1 MESEPESFKNIS
13 DRWLQTFGTDPPKWI
28 ASLNLD
34 DIKEAT
40 SSCRKRIQ
48 SLSTRLKEERALL
61 QLLDVVLEVEHPNAI
76 SSSGPDR
83 LAFLQEAPVAIA
95 TVSEC
100 VTNPP
105 SSSKTP
111 SESSV
116 LVLRRR
122 ACEQVDRDH
131 ESLARR
137 VKDKVKSKH
146 LSFSGSKR
154 IFDFE
159 EDNNLLERAKLSIPE
174 NIITKNTYFG
184 RRRSS
189 SESST
194 FVKEGIETTG
204 ERGLGNSPS
213 RTLPKFV
220 AQVDFKPLTS
230 DHQEGSSPMDIP
242 GNSKEAK
249 RLSNGTHP
257 HLIEDDDN
265 EFVASV
271 KTIVGDDSLG
281 NKGPHQDSD
290 PNLTLKRDSFYTNT
304 SGEKTPTDA
313 LTDIFNEDFSPS
325 VEVPQSDNLEMGLFE
340 AGQIAQHKQ
349 EILFDDEDEE
359 QSTGDGEETGSF
371 NDMENTAFHS
381 DFQNLAE
388 STLTYILRD
397 TIFASRSNS
406 MSSLNDSRRSM
417 SPEPTTPLGGVNLR
431 PNSGRIK
438 ERNRA
443 AQVLENQFTDEGIDE
458 ERLHRMLL
466 ELQDSSPCQSPS
478 PVSSSSDPSSPTHFV
493 PYDHIPI
500 HHQVGC
506 LQAC

>member
-1 MESEPESFKNIS
+1 MDTKPESFKKIS
-13 DRWLQTFGTDPPKWI
+13 ARWLQTFGTDPPKWI
-28 ASLNLD
+28 ESLNLD
-34 DIKEAT
+34 DVENAT
-40 SSCRKRIQ
+40 SSCKKRIQ
-48 SLSTRLKEERALL
+48 SLSTRLNQERALVHL
-61 QLLDVVLEVEHPNAI
+61 LEVDLELHPNVI
-76 SSSGPDR
+76 SSSGPDHR
-83 LAFLQEAPVAIA
+83 AFLQEAPAAIA
-95 TVSEC
+95 IEC
-100 VTNPP
+100 VTSPP
-105 SSSKTP
+105 SSTKTP

-116 LVLRRR
+116 LISRRR
-122 ACEQVDRDH
+122 VCGQVDRDH

-137 VKDKVKSKH
+137 VKDKVKAKH
-146 LSFSGSKR
+146 LSLCCSER

-159 EDNNLLERAKLSIPE
+159 DDNNLLERAKLIIPE
-174 NIITKNTYFG
+174 EENKNTYFG
-184 RRRSS
+184 RRRSK

-194 FVKEGIETTG
+194 FVKEGSEARG
-204 ERGLGNSPS
+204 ERSFRNSPS
-213 RTLPKFV
+213 TTLSKIV
-220 AQVDFKPLTS
+220 TQVDSKPLTS
-230 DHQEGSSPMDIP
+230 DHQERSSPMDIP
-242 GNSKEAK
+242 GKETK

-281 NKGPHQDSD
+281 NKGPCQDAD

-304 SGEKTPTDA
+304 SGEKTPTDT
-313 LTDIFNEDFSPS
+313 LTDIFTEEFSPS
-325 VEVPQSDNLEMGLFE
+325 VDMSQSQNLEIGLFE
-340 AGQIAQHKQ
+340 AGQIAQHRQ
-349 EILFDDEDEE
+349 ELSFDDEDEE
-359 QSTGDGEETGSF
+359 QSTGDVEETGSF
-371 NDMENTAFHS
+371 NDMENSGFHS
-381 DFQNLAE
+381 NFQNLAE

-478 PVSSSSDPSSPTHFV
+478 PVSSSSDPSSPTHLV
-493 PYDHIPI
+493 PYDHMPI

-506 LQAC
+506 LRAC